1 MNQFVPIKPLLVA
14 TSGRVLLLSLAL
26 LLAACTRQSNSQ
38 TQDAAAPAIPVKTV
52 QPGPVTRQSAEVFP
66 VTIVRDRESGVSF
79 RVGGV
84 IEALNIRAGQRV
96 EAGQIIATLQST
108 PYASSRA
115 RAEKDVNKLQN
126 AARRNE
132 ELVKAGAVSDATRD
146 DTEDALAAARAALD
160 AARYDENSATIR
172 APFAGVV
179 LSRDAEV
186 GETVAPGQRVVRI
199 ADLASPLIAKASVPV
214 QVARGLH
221 TGHTAQLHV
230 GDASFAATIR
240 TVGALSDP
248 KTATVT
254 IDLTV
259 PVQRGSEAATA
270 IPSGTPGSVSFD
282 LKLGVKTS
290 DDMLLPPEALLE
302 SKGGEGSVYVL
313 DTRNSVAHRTAVK
326 VLGFEGELIRIAGL
340 EKGVK
345 VLTTGAGFVS
355 EGQKVQ
361 EIRP

>member
-1 MNQFVPIKPLLVA
+1 
-14 TSGRVLLLSLAL
+14 
-26 LLAACTRQSNSQ
+26 
-38 TQDAAAPAIPVKTV
+38 
-52 QPGPVTRQSAEVFP
+52 
-66 VTIVRDRESGVSF
+66 
-79 RVGGV
+79 
-84 IEALNIRAGQRV
+84 
-96 EAGQIIATLQST
+96 
-108 PYASSRA
+108 
-115 RAEKDVNKLQN
+115 
-126 AARRNE
+126 
-132 ELVKAGAVSDATRD
+132 
-146 DTEDALAAARAALD
+146 
-160 AARYDENSATIR
+160 
-172 APFAGVV
+172 
-179 LSRDAEV
+179 
-186 GETVAPGQRVVRI
+186 
-199 ADLASPLIAKASVPV
+199 
-214 QVARGLH
+214 
-221 TGHTAQLHV
+221 V